1 MDMVNYANNMLKNV
15 VKSSAKVLLSE
26 NNVILKLTGEL
37 KELIKK
43 NKEKLELLERL
54 EFEEKG
60 IPSALVPSRE
70 FYLGKIVAQNEILEG
85 IKNALSN

>member
-15 VKSSAKVLLSE
+15 VKSSAKVLPSE